1 MSVGSRSW
9 SSSTTCTWWPAVR
22 TGWWRWTTG
31 SRSPRAASTG
41 SRTIPRSSRPTW
53 GAIPKPWRRRHE
65 RTGARGPAETGPR
78 HHLLRADADPGG
90 DLAAGWSGRAGQPAG
105 RERVGQVDDAK
116 DHPGHRPAAL
126 GPRAAPRPGRHA
138 VAGAA
143 AHRRRYRHRAGE
155 PPPVRP
161 ADRAGEPGAGRRAAQ
176 GRIAQRGLRHGPLAV
191 PAPARAAR
199 PAGGHAVRRRAAD
212 GGDGPGPDV
221 PPPPAADGRAVDG
234 AVPRAGPAEL
244 PDHQDHPRL
253 RRRGPDG
260 RAERGDGAI
269 RRRPRVCPVDRGDRT
284 RGPGRRVAAPRGPQ
298 ARLPGPVSAAT
309 RSAPP
314 PMSVTTKASILVMRD
329 L

>member
-1 MSVGSRSW
+1 MSGGSRSW

-31 SRSPRAASTG
+31 SRSPRAASTR

-53 GAIPKPWRRRHE
+53 GAIPKPWRRGHE

-90 DLAAGWSGRAGQPAG
+90 DLAAGRRGRTGLPAG
-105 RERVGQVDDAK
+105 RERVGQVDHAE

-126 GPRAAPRPGRHA
+126 GPGAARRAGRVT

-143 AHRRRYRHRAGE
+143 AHRVRDRHRAGE

-161 ADRAGEPGAGRRAAQ
+161 ADRAGEPGARRGAAQ

-221 PPPPAADGRAVDG
+221 PPAPAADGRAVDG
-234 AVPRAGPAEL
+234 AVPRPGPAEL

-253 RRRGPDG
+253 RRLGPDG
-260 RAERGDGAI
+260 RAERDDGAVH
-269 RRRPRVCPVDRGDRT
+269 RRPRLRAVHRGDRA
-284 RGPGRRVAAPRGPQ
+284 RGPGRRTAEPRGPQ
-298 ARLPGPVSAAT
+298 ARLPGPVAVWMDSA
-309 RSAPP
+309 
-314 PMSVTTKASILVMRD
+314 
-329 L
+329 